1 MAFVLARGCAPLAAA
16 LVACGGPSA
25 TTTEGSTTTGSS
37 TAEVTTTTSGVTD
50 PGTGSVST
58 STGSTSTGFDPPT
71 PACGNGYLEAG
82 EECDDANV
90 EDGDSCDHACKI
102 PCGLEAEV
110 VALAP
115 SAESELWGVAVAAA
129 PDGGVLVVAR
139 QREITSDQDGNLT
152 VGKIRTRA
160 LRYGGDLAP
169 LWDVLLAPDDVD
181 LFPSA
186 AVADAA
192 GDLYITG
199 AVAGQDGDD
208 VFVVRL
214 AAADGSLVWSAT
226 HDGAAVDSDDFGR
239 GVALTADGEVVVVG
253 RVSDADQDSDVWVR
267 KLAAADGAEIWTST
281 WSGVGNGQF
290 SIDDASGVAV
300 GPDGSIY
307 VGAAEYVEFNHSE
320 ATLLRF
326 APAGGKALWSLA
338 PIDDPISPHIHDPG
352 LVAVSPSGEVL
363 FVVRR
368 TNGAVEPF
376 WAVKIGADKQILWT
390 REVDDFQDVGD
401 EWALRGGGFSSAGDL
416 ALAGSYRLK
425 EPMAQLEWTEAWVG
439 RLDADGEPR
448 CLIHYSLP
456 TEDLLPP
463 SLLILAG
470 SLDPARRALVT
481 GQLVV
486 GDEQQLWVGLFR
498 PD

>member
-1 MAFVLARGCAPLAAA
+1 MPLDLARGCAPLAAA
-16 LVACGGPSA
+16 LLACGGPPA
-25 TTTEGSTTTGSS
+25 TTTEGSTTSGSS
-37 TAEVTTTTSGVTD
+37 TTEVAPSSSSTTGLTD
-50 PGTGSVST
+50 PTTGAA
-58 STGSTSTGFDPPT
+58 STSTGFEPPT
-71 PACGNGYLEAG
+71 PVCGNGYLEAG
-82 EECDDANV
+82 EECDDANL
-90 EDGDSCDHACKI
+90 EDGDSCDHTCKI

-139 QREITSDQDGNLT
+139 QREVTSDQDGNLT

-160 LRYGGDLAP
+160 LRYGVDLAP

-181 LFPSA
+181 LVPNA

-192 GDLYITG
+192 GDVYLTG
-199 AVAGQDGDD
+199 TVAGQDGDD
-208 VFVVRL
+208 IFVARL
-214 AAADGSLVWSAT
+214 AAADGSLVWSLT
-226 HDGAAVDSDDFGR
+226 HDGAADASDDLGR

-253 RVSDADQDSDVWVR
+253 RVSDTDMDSDVWVR
-267 KLAAADGAEIWTST
+267 KLAASDGAEIWTST
-281 WSGVGNGQF
+281 WGGAGNGQF
-290 SIDDASGVAV
+290 SIDDASDVAV
-300 GPDGSIY
+300 ALDGSIY
-307 VGAAEYVEFNHSE
+307 VGAAEYVDFNHSE

-326 APAGGKALWSLA
+326 AAAGGKALWSLA

-352 LVAVSPSGEVL
+352 LVAASPTGEAL

-376 WAVKIGADKQILWT
+376 WAVKVGADKQVLWT
-390 REVDDFQDVGD
+390 REVGDFQDDGD
-401 EWALRGGGFSSAGDL
+401 EWALRGGGFSAAGDL

-425 EPMAQLEWTEAWVG
+425 DPMAQLEWTEAWVA
-439 RLDADGEPR
+439 RLSPEGERR
-448 CLIHYSLP
+448 CLIHYDVPSD
-456 TEDLLPP
+456 DLLPP
-463 SLLILAG
+463 SLTILAG
-470 SLDPARRALVT
+470 ALDPERRVLVT

-486 GDEQQLWVGLFR
+486 GDEQQLWLGLFR